1 MNEFFCQF
9 MVLWIYYLTI
19 DVNCIRSF
27 LVEILASSIKTNN
40 NMRGVVERRITY
52 KLV

>member
-19 DVNCIRSF
+19 DINCIRYF
-27 LVEILASSIKTNN
+27 LVEILAFSIKTDN
-40 NMRGVVERRITY
+40 NMQGVVERRIIY
-52 KLV
+52 